1 MPFIISSEYGDNNQ
15 CRRGPCA
22 GYDTREDSNDLQIVI
37 EALKIEKVSRHR
49 LVRLWFLLLF
59 AVAATTYLTMP
70 KNMNVIV
77 YREQLLQF
85 LLTREAFPFP
95 PREFFDAI
103 IRKAFLIA
111 VSMYFLLLYAV
122 SWVDS
127 QLYKTTVH
135 PMFGD
140 EMPTETGDSLEESR
154 PASRLKG
161 LHYLKFLT
169 LAIATVVPYLLS
181 IPLLKIPLYIFLST
195 FSMTI
200 LIIVYEDKKIPDAM
214 EASYEMTRGM
224 KFFIFV
230 SFMFLNSILSIVS
243 SALQMIFSSSTWSS
257 SLINAFFYA
266 LKTLACGRLIA
277 MLYRAITTGDL
288 KKDVRRI

>member
-1 MPFIISSEYGDNNQ
+1 
-15 CRRGPCA
+15 
-22 GYDTREDSNDLQIVI
+22 
-37 EALKIEKVSRHR
+37 
-49 LVRLWFLLLF
+49 
-59 AVAATTYLTMP
+59 
-70 KNMNVIV
+70 
-77 YREQLLQF
+77 
-85 LLTREAFPFP
+85 
-95 PREFFDAI
+95 
-103 IRKAFLIA
+103 
-111 VSMYFLLLYAV
+111 
-122 SWVDS
+122 
-127 QLYKTTVH
+127 
-135 PMFGD
+135 MFGD
-140 EMPTETGDSLEESR
+140 EMPTETGDSLEENR

>member
-59 AVAATTYLTMP
+59 AVAAATYLTMP

-127 QLYKTTVH
+127 QLYKTTVR

-140 EMPTETGDSLEESR
+140 EMPTETGNSLEENR

-181 IPLLKIPLYIFLST
+181 AL
-195 FSMTI
+195 FSKT
-200 LIIVYEDKKIPDAM
+200 LISSSPRLTT
-214 EASYEMTRGM
+214 ASEISPIKSFTRYQE
-224 KFFIFV
+224 
-230 SFMFLNSILSIVS
+230 SILSRTSEPTSTVIAAGQCCSFNRKIVS
-243 SALQMIFSSSTWSS
+243 
-257 SLINAFFYA
+257 Y
-266 LKTLACGRLIA
+266 
-277 MLYRAITTGDL
+277 
-288 KKDVRRI
+288 V

>member
-59 AVAATTYLTMP
+59 AVAAATYLTMP

-127 QLYKTTVH
+127 QLYKTTVR

-140 EMPTETGDSLEESR
+140 EMPTETGDSLEENR

-169 LAIATVVPYLLS
+169 LALFCEVCNAFLYNRRSLRIRPKCRLSRLLRQSLAFFS
-181 IPLLKIPLYIFLST
+181 ILFQSQRKTERLKQFK
-195 FSMTI
+195 I
-200 LIIVYEDKKIPDAM
+200 LIN
-214 EASYEMTRGM
+214 R
-224 KFFIFV
+224 
-230 SFMFLNSILSIVS
+230 
-243 SALQMIFSSSTWSS
+243 
-257 SLINAFFYA
+257 
-266 LKTLACGRLIA
+266 
-277 MLYRAITTGDL
+277 
-288 KKDVRRI
+288 